1 MPKGYSRKSVA
12 EKVGVH
18 PDTIVRWIEKRKVAV
33 QKKKN
38 SRGHYVFTE
47 ADLQK
52 FKDHAESIE
61 VQDD

>member
-1 MPKGYSRKSVA
+1 MPKGYSRKEVA
-12 EKVGVH
+12 EKVDVH

-47 ADLQK
+47 ADLK
-52 FKDHAESIE
+52 ELKEYAESVE